1 MIGIRKVVRIVILSS
16 ITGKIWC
23 NDIFNSSSITINVM
37 EGKSSDVELV
47 LNNPVEK
54 SVTPY
59 VEVVDRIYSP
69 NIMKQ
74 QKPPEEYNSE
84 YDDADGEERIGEK
97 LGGYSRS
104 ENEDNY
110 DSSRRNEV
118 LGRLIIKY
126 KEKVLSKAVREFSLG
141 GIMSKNGQYPKKDGI
156 SFLNKVVSTLSDT
169 TEELV
174 GIKSATVL
182 EALDM
187 MIVEVFNN
195 SRASEYISKLSAS
208 FLRSEEV
215 EYVEPDQEVRLA
227 DYLGGMGWISGSG
240 EFPNDPKFGEQWG
253 MYNKVSNTDSKVLQ
267 AWRHLGIN
275 HPGYS
280 NGGYSSR
287 IENTPKR
294 EVIVAV
300 IDTGVDYT
308 HPDLVENMW
317 INERELYGRPGV
329 DDDLNGYVDDI
340 YGYDF
345 ANNKGTPI
353 DDEGHGTHC
362 AGTIAAKGNNNEGIS
377 GINWNGV
384 KIMALKFLRGN
395 GVGFLS
401 DSVKAINYAIKMG
414 AHVLSNSWG
423 GGSFSQA
430 TYDAIKRSMDKNMLF
445 VVAAGNDRNNNDIRP
460 TYPSAYQLPNV
471 LSVAAIDIYGRLGV
485 FSNYGHRSVDIAAPG
500 VDILSTSSNKGYKRL
515 SGTSMACPFVSGAA
529 ALLYAFDPN
538 MTFDYAKSLLL
549 KSVTILNSLRSSV
562 KTSGT
567 LNIYRAVQMMNQEVY
582 NNIGNNNGNHLDS
595 GKDAN
600 RKESWI
606 VFKAPETIGPKS
618 SSILKLKAIG
628 EKSGSYSS
636 SLVVK
641 LVDSNDKNTVM
652 ANGRL
657 KTIINVVSIP
667 RPKAVLPNGNSTNLG
682 LTFVGLEGLKTQIP
696 IKNTGIGTLEYMVE
710 FINIDDSEVSG
721 GRKRGRFKVYPPL
734 GTILSVKEEQI
745 NRELQVSCIPS
756 SFEGF
761 ISGHLILKYNKGST
775 TQGSDGVTYSG
786 FSGNSNLN
794 RLQVKPVKFPY
805 VRTSFFGDFP
815 GSIPQSQYISTALSS
830 LTHSSSALSPSSVP
844 IGTERLAIRLY
855 CKGYGVEVKPPS
867 INRVIRSP
875 ERTIS
880 GIITFRGLENSI
892 KPRIVL
898 RFKSLQDDTTG
909 EQLGTGN
916 FESSNVLVKN
926 GVSEYSG
933 KKPLLPPDTLS
944 PTKSYFKMT
953 IPNSEG
959 FPSKKRIIYRL
970 DSYDQDENEDDE
982 YNDYEYEPGSEFD
995 YNKHKGRNKDGPEN
1009 KRRKITVS
1017 LDDVLVLDNKSR
1029 FEWIDVY
1036 SNHFSSLFNDGY
1048 HSKKGPTVLT
1058 DLLNS
1063 DDGVQKVKLPVPW
1076 YFLGERVREIYVS
1089 VNGFISFSPIYS
1101 EAFVPALPSYAPPH
1115 GIIAP
1120 LWTDFTT
1127 KGARKGSQVLTMFKS
1142 SIEEFEKEDFY
1153 EENGIF
1159 NVDGNSALHSEEMEL
1174 KTEKVTNF
1182 GLSENEDGLYGER
1195 NYDSDSEYGQKN
1207 KPSVKKDIYEEAWE
1221 FVIEWRNLYIK
1232 SEQLQSKTATFQCVL
1247 NSNGS
1252 VRFNYLKIPW
1262 GEDLDSFPSNNYR
1275 GNEGIDSNLNHNS
1288 NGIILNRISSS
1299 SMLGWESIDGIRGV
1313 GIPCTNRFP
1322 VSESTIELI
1331 PENPKVPWFQL
1342 SETTIPPLQ
1351 RSQMTYK
1358 VNWRVT
1364 LPSNLEEQIYK
1375 GKINVSTSDGAV
1387 SVIPVTVTALNEER
1401 KEDINK
1407 KQSEN
1412 SHEDE
1417 YQALDVRGLSEK
1429 KQNFDVFIS

>member
-1 MIGIRKVVRIVILSS
+1 MIGVRAIQIIIIILS
-16 ITGKIWC
+16 ITEKIWC

-47 LNNPVEK
+47 LNNPIDK

-59 VEVVDRIYSP
+59 VEIVDRMYSP

-74 QKPPEEYNSE
+74 QKPPDDYSEYENESDGENNIERSGGYVKYKNSE
-84 YDDADGEERIGEK
+84 NK
-97 LGGYSRS
+97 KH
-104 ENEDNY
+104 
-110 DSSRRNEV
+110 EV
-118 LGRLIIKY
+118 PGRLIVKY
-126 KEKVLSKAVREFSLG
+126 KEKVLSRAVKEFSLG

-156 SFLNKVVSTLSDT
+156 SFLSKVVSALSDT

-174 GIKSATVL
+174 GIKSATIL

-187 MIVEVFNN
+187 MIVEVFND

-227 DYLGGMGWISGSG
+227 DYVTGMGGIGGIGGNG

-275 HPGYS
+275 YSGYL

-414 AHVLSNSWG
+414 AHILSNSWG

-430 TYDAIKRSMDKNMLF
+430 TYDAIKRSIDKNMLF

-471 LSVAAIDIYGRLGV
+471 LSVAAIDIYGRLGI

-515 SGTSMACPFVSGAA
+515 SGTSMACPFVSGAV

-567 LNIYRAVQMMNQEVY
+567 LNIHKAVQMMNQEVY
-582 NNIGNNNGNHLDS
+582 NNIGNNDGGNNVNSD
-595 GKDAN
+595 KDVI
-600 RKESWI
+600 RKEAWI
-606 VFKAPETIGPKS
+606 VFKAPEIIGPKS

-628 EKSGSYSS
+628 EKSGLYSS

-641 LVDSNDKNTVM
+641 LLDSNDKNIVL

-710 FINIDDSEVSG
+710 FINIDDSEVASG
-721 GRKRGRFKVYPPL
+721 GRKRGKFKVYPPL
-734 GTILSVKEEQI
+734 GTILSVKEDQI
-745 NRELQVSCIPS
+745 NRELQVSCIPN

-761 ISGHLILKYNKGST
+761 ISGHLILKYNKSST
-775 TQGSDGVTYSG
+775 TQGDYITYNG
-786 FSGNSNLN
+786 FVGNSNTN
-794 RLQVKPVKFPY
+794 RPSVKFPY
-805 VRTSFFGDFP
+805 VRTNFFG
-815 GSIPQSQYISTALSS
+815 GSSLSIHQSSHISAALSS
-830 LTHSSSALSPSSVP
+830 LSQQSSTFSHSSIQ

-867 INRVIRSP
+867 INRVIRLP

-898 RFKSLQDDTTG
+898 RFKSLQDDIAREHSNISNFKINHDNIDDIYLENTIYKNS
-909 EQLGTGN
+909 EKKQL
-916 FESSNVLVKN
+916 
-926 GVSEYSG
+926 
-933 KKPLLPPDTLS
+933 PPPDTLS
-944 PTKSYFKMT
+944 PTKSYFKM
-953 IPNSEG
+953 IIANSEG

-970 DSYDQDENEDDE
+970 DSYDQDEGEEGE
-982 YNDYEYEPGSEFD
+982 YDYNNYEPGNDFD
-995 YNKHKGRNKDGPEN
+995 YQRNGSNKGRDKDVLGD
-1009 KRRKITVS
+1009 KKRKIVVS
-1017 LDDVLVLDNKSR
+1017 LDDVLVISNKSR

-1036 SNHFSSLFNDGY
+1036 SNYFSSSPFNNY
-1048 HSKKGPTVLT
+1048 SHHSNKGPTVLT
-1058 DLLNS
+1058 DLIDS
-1063 DDGVQKVKLPVPW
+1063 DDGVQRVRLPVPW
-1076 YFLGERVREIYVS
+1076 YFLGEKVYEIYVS

-1127 KGARKGSQVLTMFKS
+1127 KGTRKDSQVLTMFKTLVE
-1142 SIEEFEKEDFY
+1142 EEFEKEEFY
-1153 EENGIF
+1153 ESNEIF
-1159 NVDGNSALHSEEMEL
+1159 KESTDESLYKEEPWV
-1174 KTEKVTNF
+1174 KTEKEILYF
-1182 GLSENEDGLYGER
+1182 GLDENEGTP
-1195 NYDSDSEYGQKN
+1195 DSEQNYKRKSGRKYELKN
-1207 KPSVKKDIYEEAWE
+1207 KTRVEKKDVYEDAWE

-1232 SEQLQSKTATFQCVL
+1232 SEQFQSKTVTFQCVL

-1252 VRFNYLKIPW
+1252 VKFNYLKIPW
-1262 GEDLDSFPSNNYR
+1262 GDDFDNFPSNN
-1275 GNEGIDSNLNHNS
+1275 NINHNS
-1288 NGIILNRISSS
+1288 NGMILNRISSS
-1299 SMLGWESIDGIRGV
+1299 SMLGWESIDGIRGKFIHHLLQ
-1313 GIPCTNRFP
+1313 IP
-1322 VSESTIELI
+1322 SIL
-1331 PENPKVPWFQL
+1331 
-1342 SETTIPPLQ
+1342 
-1351 RSQMTYK
+1351 
-1358 VNWRVT
+1358 VT
-1364 LPSNLEEQIYK
+1364 LFYLI
-1375 GKINVSTSDGAV
+1375 
-1387 SVIPVTVTALNEER
+1387 
-1401 KEDINK
+1401 
-1407 KQSEN
+1407 
-1412 SHEDE
+1412 
-1417 YQALDVRGLSEK
+1417 
-1429 KQNFDVFIS
+1429 